1 MDFDLSRRRC
11 MVLSANPDVILGPC
25 SKELIELNCFLFFV
39 RTFSKPLNS
48 VFYVNFLYIWCFKK
62 LFKNHFFK

>member
-48 VFYVNFLYIWCFKK
+48 VFYANFLYI
-62 LFKNHFFK
+62 